1 MGKAD
6 NGIVHIIDGVMMIPQ
21 GDLVDVLAADDRF
34 STLVTAVKEAGL
46 VDTVKAADAF
56 TIFAPTNEAFAKV
69 PEDALNSLLADKEAL
84 TDVLLRCKNR
94 ILVLKGNYVGRI
106 GDCRRRE
113 DCKPG
118 VQEGSCEGSF
128 Q

>member
-1 MGKAD
+1 MGKLDSVEGSPLLVNLYLKSKYYNGFITINGKRVTNTDNKAD

-46 VDTVKAADAF
+46 VDTVKAA
-56 TIFAPTNEAFAKV
+56 EAFAKV

-84 TDVLLRCKNR
+84 TDVLLRHVKT
-94 ILVLKGNYVGRI
+94 G
-106 GDCRRRE
+106 
-113 DCKPG
+113 
-118 VQEGSCEGSF
+118 F
-128 Q
+128 